1 MYEYWR
7 DLLRLPSGV
16 RRFLATEAL
25 YGIAIG
31 MYALVLNLHLLSKG
45 LKETQ
50 VGTLASTGILIM
62 GLLAIPVALLADR
75 LGRKRLLVGG
85 IAFIAAGQ
93 FCFAQSSGMA
103 AFFAAQALVSVGLT
117 LVETTEVQLLFHY
130 CRSRK
135 EETRAF
141 SLMFAV
147 FTAFTGV
154 GTLIAGRLSDAF
166 DGGGA
171 YRMPLLLAGVVLL
184 VHCVARGVWLPA
196 ERRVAATGLK
206 AVSVPLDAEA
216 ESEAIK
222 TRVGS
227 AARDA
232 QGAAASLAVPAGV
245 GDRRIEPSVRRRKF
259 AGARIEA
266 ASPAAPAGDG
276 GGRVEPSVRRPKVPG
291 ARLWLFSLLLALIG
305 GALAMT
311 GSFLNVIVKYRLD
324 WTDGRV
330 SLLLAAAGFVLFV
343 SSLLTPYVSERFG
356 SNAAIVSAFAVN
368 TVLFAV
374 LFVAMPAWIF
384 SVLLLLRGGASTM
397 LSNLVD
403 SRLMSAFVERD
414 RNLFAGMR
422 AVFRSIGSA
431 GASYGTGFILAGEDY
446 RTPFLWTAVFLGA
459 AWFFYW
465 RWVRPTLNA

>member
-7 DLLRLPSGV
+7 DLLRLPAGV

-75 LGRKRLLVGG
+75 VGRKRLLVGG

-93 FCFAQSSGMA
+93 ICFAQSSGMA
-103 AFFAAQALVSVGLT
+103 AFFAAQTLVSVGLT

-154 GTLIAGRLSDAF
+154 GTLIAGRLSDVSAV
-166 DGGGA
+166 GGA
-171 YRMPLLLAGVVLL
+171 YRMPLLLAGLVLL

-196 ERRVAATGLK
+196 EKQAAVNG
-206 AVSVPLDAEA
+206 ARA
-216 ESEAIK
+216 ESRPLVAQAE
-222 TRVGS
+222 S
-227 AARDA
+227 ASRDA
-232 QGAAASLAVPAGV
+232 QAESVSLEAQAA
-245 GDRRIEPSVRRRKF
+245 DRDGIIDPSQRRRKL
-259 AGARIEA
+259 
-266 ASPAAPAGDG
+266 
-276 GGRVEPSVRRPKVPG
+276 PG

-356 SNAAIVSAFAVN
+356 SNAAIACAFAVN
-368 TVLFAV
+368 TILFAV
-374 LFVAMPAWIF
+374 LFVAMPAWVF

-403 SRLMSAFVERD
+403 SRLMSAFRERD

-422 AVFRSIGSA
+422 AVFRSMGSA
-431 GASYGTGFILAGEDY
+431 GASYGAGFILAGGDY
-446 RTPFLWTAVFLGA
+446 RTPFLWTAACLGVG
-459 AWFFYW
+459 WFFYW
-465 RWVRPTLNA
+465 RWVRPALTS